1 MQLEAD
7 TKWLYYRVTLP
18 RLPPGTYTVKAR
30 GVQSGTVQTENFTI
44 PDR

>member
-1 MQLEAD
+1 V
-7 TKWLYYRVTLP
+7 VTLP

-30 GVQSGTVQTENFTI
+30 GVQSGTVQTEKFTI